1 MHHSLYFGGV
11 FGLPFAQGPPHGRV
25 QLHHFPLLFDR
36 RKGLFPGRKSPRTDQ
51 TSTEGGGG
59 AATAVGT
66 MNQDIAPLM
75 CCDAKLSSLLQLIGR
90 WRHSIPTFNQQIF
103 LLGAGFW
110 KLTGQIDGPSPS
122 SAQLMAISATHPPS
136 RFHFICWSNTGFSV
150 PLPLQLGVH
159 QGGAVEAHRTR
170 WEWRLTPRP
179 SQADPCPVSG

>member
-90 WRHSIPTFNQQIF
+90 WRHSIPTINKYFSWVLVSGNSQVKSMVPAH
-103 LLGAGFW
+103 LRPNSWLYRPP
-110 KLTGQIDGPSPS
+110 THHPDSTS
-122 SAQLMAISATHPPS
+122 SAGATPVFRS
-136 RFHFICWSNTGFSV
+136 RSRCSLV
-150 PLPLQLGVH
+150 Y
-159 QGGAVEAHRTR
+159 TR
-170 WEWRLTPRP
+170 VGQWKPKNKT
-179 SQADPCPVSG
+179 

>member
-1 MHHSLYFGGV
+1 MHHSSLDFGGV

-36 RKGLFPGRKSPRTDQ
+36 RKGLFPGGKSPGTDQ
-51 TSTEGGGG
+51 TRTEGGGG
-59 AATAVGT
+59 TATAMGT

-75 CCDAKLSSLLQLIGR
+75 CCDGKLSSLLQLIGR

-122 SAQLMAISATHPPS
+122 STQLVTVAATDPPS
-136 RFHFICWSNTGFSV
+136 RFHFICWSNTGLSV
-150 PLPLQLGVH
+150 PLPLQLGIH
-159 QGGAVEAHRTR
+159 QGGAVKAEEQDIGPDRNGA
-170 WEWRLTPRP
+170 
-179 SQADPCPVSG
+179 